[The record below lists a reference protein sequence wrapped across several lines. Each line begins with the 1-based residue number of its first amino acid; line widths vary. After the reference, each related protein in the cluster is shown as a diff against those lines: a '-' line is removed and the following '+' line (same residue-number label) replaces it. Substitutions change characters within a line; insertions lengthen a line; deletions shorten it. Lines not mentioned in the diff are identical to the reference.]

1 MVSIL
6 QKVAEFTLTSL
17 IIIFPGPPA
26 QAYGLHK
33 SLADEFPV
41 RSGASG
47 SWGTPWGISQ
57 GYGGTRYPVGQIQLK
72 LVKNSFIY
80 EGCWG

>member
-1 MVSIL
+1 
-6 QKVAEFTLTSL
+6 L

-41 RSGASG
+41 RSGSG
-47 SWGTPWGISQ
+47 DLGEFPWAHPKGME
-57 GYGGTRYPVGQIQLK
+57 GPGIQLWSDPVEAGEK
-72 LVKNSFIY
+72 
-80 EGCWG
+80 